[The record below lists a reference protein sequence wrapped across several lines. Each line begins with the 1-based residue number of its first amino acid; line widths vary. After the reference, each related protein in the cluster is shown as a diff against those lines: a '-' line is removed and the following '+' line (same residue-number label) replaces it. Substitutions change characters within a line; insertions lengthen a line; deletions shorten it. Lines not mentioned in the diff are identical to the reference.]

1 MEKLKHN
8 LALIVPY
15 RNREEHLRIFL
26 PHMRKYLADHKIENA
41 IYIIEQEEGKQFN
54 RAKLLNIGFLEAAK
68 DHDYFVFHDVDML
81 PENVGYEYQE
91 APTHLAAAASQF
103 NYSLPYEEYF
113 GGVTMF
119 DRQSFNKINGY
130 SNEYW
135 GWGGEDDDI
144 RCRCRLAGLKVQR
157 QSPGVL
163 KSLNH
168 PRDIDHGAYIRN
180 VGRVREMW
188 AKKLEWEK
196 EGLNSCRYSV
206 LSRDETSVRTLLKV
220 SI

>member
-1 MEKLKHN
+1 MSQAKHKL
-8 LALIVPY
+8 AIVVPY
-15 RNREEHLRIFL
+15 RNREEHLRMFL
-26 PHMRKYLADHKIENA
+26 PHMTKYLADQKIDNT
-41 IYIIEQEEGKQFN
+41 IYIIEQEEGKPFN

-68 DHDYFVFHDVDML
+68 DCDYFVFHDVDML
-81 PENVGYEYQE
+81 PENVGYEYQD

-103 NYSLPYEEYF
+103 NYRLPYDGYF

-119 DRQSFNKINGY
+119 SRESFVKVNGY

-135 GWGGEDDDI
+135 GWGAEDDDI
-144 RCRCRLAGLKVQR
+144 LYRCHLAGLKVQR

-168 PRDIDHGAYIRN
+168 DRDIDHGAYMKNMERI
-180 VGRVREMW
+180 REMW
-188 AKKLEWEK
+188 SKKLEWEK
-196 EGLNSCRYSV
+196 EGLNSCKYSV
-206 LSRDETSVRTLLKV
+206 VSRDETADRTLVKV